1 MVGGGGRHHV
11 ICIRCL
17 YELITGWLL
26 TVVRHRA
33 NHINKST
40 DIITTIVVT
49 Q

>member
-1 MVGGGGRHHV
+1 MVGGGGIHHV

-17 YELITGWLL
+17 YELITGWLF

-33 NHINKST
+33 NHNKST